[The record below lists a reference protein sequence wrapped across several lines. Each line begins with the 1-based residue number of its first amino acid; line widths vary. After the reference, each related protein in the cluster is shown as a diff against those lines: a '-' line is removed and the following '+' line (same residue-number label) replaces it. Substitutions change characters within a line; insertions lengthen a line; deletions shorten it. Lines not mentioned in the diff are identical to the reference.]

1 MNETSFKPIFL
12 MIYILLQREKKTH
25 DIENEYFPIFKGGLV
40 HLSHV

>member
-1 MNETSFKPIFL
+1 MNETSFKPIFFNDL
-12 MIYILLQREKKTH
+12 YIVTERKKNH